1 MSLGIQLAAQAV
13 AGVGLSVEQP
23 VVLVAVVVVAVVFA
37 EPAAAVA
44 PDVVAVAVAERPV
57 VAEIVVAIDGQPTT
71 EPVRC

>member
-13 AGVGLSVEQP
+13 AEVGLSVEQP

-44 PDVVAVAVAERPV
+44 PVVVAVAEWPV
-57 VAEIVVAIDGQPTT
+57 VAEIVVAIDVQPTT

>member
-13 AGVGLSVEQP
+13 AEVGLSVEQP

-44 PDVVAVAVAERPV
+44 PVVVAVAARPV
-57 VAEIVVAIDGQPTT
+57 VAESVGAIDGQPTT

>member
-44 PDVVAVAVAERPV
+44 PVVVAVAERLV

>member
-44 PDVVAVAVAERPV
+44 PVVAVAVAERPV
-57 VAEIVVAIDGQPTT
+57 VAEVVVAIDGQPTT

>member
-1 MSLGIQLAAQAV
+1 MSLGIQLAAQVV

-44 PDVVAVAVAERPV
+44 PVVVAVAVAERPV